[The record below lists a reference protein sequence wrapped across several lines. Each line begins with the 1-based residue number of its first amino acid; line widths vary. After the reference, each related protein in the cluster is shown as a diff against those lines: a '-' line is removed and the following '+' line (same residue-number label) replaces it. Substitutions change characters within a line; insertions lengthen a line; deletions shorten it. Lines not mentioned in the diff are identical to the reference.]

1 MDWGIKLKFKSYKAK
16 ILFWFASVT
25 AILLIAFSFSFYYI
39 FNSKVN
45 SNIENRLQNKAIEIK
60 ENFLLN
66 PKKIDKLS
74 KQYDVAILKQHKIVY
89 KNRNFSIPQTKHQN
103 FIIKDMGE
111 YLKATFIYKFD
122 KPYSAEIIIIDP
134 HIDDEVEDFVDSMMV
149 FVPLLLI
156 FLIYF
161 ASRLIDKILDPIKSI
176 TKIANEININ
186 NLLSTI
192 DEPKD
197 AQELQKLV
205 QSFNSM
211 IYRLKNEVE
220 KLERFNSD
228 VSHEL
233 KTPLTAILGEIE
245 VTLNKTREPQEYIKS
260 LKTIQNETKNLE
272 QITQGLL
279 LLTKYSNENIKKSFE
294 PCQLDT
300 ILLEVIENFNTQLKA
315 KNLTLKVEQIEPI
328 ELNANALLIKII
340 FSNLL
345 DNAIKYS
352 NNDKN
357 IYIYLYKKDKIH
369 FIIKDEGI
377 GIPKEKLPLITQRFY
392 RIDSSRAKTIKGFG
406 LGLSIVQNSIKLH
419 NGKLNISSK
428 EGIGT
433 TVEIIL

>member
-1 MDWGIKLKFKSYKAK
+1 MRFKSYKAK

-25 AILLIAFSFSFYYI
+25 VILLTVFSFSFYYI

-45 SNIENRLQNKAIEIK
+45 SNIENRLQNKAIEIR

-74 KQYDVAILKQHKIVY
+74 KQYDVEVLRQNKIVY
-89 KNRNFSIPQTKHQN
+89 KNRNFSIPQTKQQN
-103 FIIKDMGE
+103 FTIQDMGE
-111 YLKATFIYKFD
+111 YLKATFIYKFN
-122 KPYSAEIIIIDP
+122 KPFDGKIIIIDP
-134 HIDDEVEDFVDSMMV
+134 YIDDEVEDFVDSMMV

-197 AQELQKLV
+197 AIELQNLV
-205 QSFNSM
+205 KSFNHM
-211 IYRLKNEVE
+211 IYRLKKEVE

-233 KTPLTAILGEIE
+233 KTPLTAIFGEIE
-245 VTLNKTREPQEYIKS
+245 VILNKPREPQEYIKS
-260 LKTIQNETKNLE
+260 LKTVQKEAKNLE

-279 LLTKYSNENIKKSFE
+279 LLTKYSNANIKKSFE
-294 PCQLDT
+294 LCQLDT
-300 ILLEVIENFNTQLKA
+300 ILLEVIESFNTQLIE
-315 KNLTLKVEQIEPI
+315 KNLTLQIEQIEPI
-328 ELNANALLIKII
+328 ELNANALLVKII

-345 DNAIKYS
+345 ENAIKYT
-352 NNDKN
+352 NIDKN
-357 IYIYLYKKDKIH
+357 IYIYLYKKEKIH
-369 FIIKDEGI
+369 FIIKDEGV
-377 GIPKEKLPLITQRFY
+377 GIPKDKLPLVTQRFY
-392 RIDSSRAKTIKGFG
+392 RVDVSRAKIIKGFG
-406 LGLSIVQNSIKLH
+406 LGLSIVQNSVNLH
-419 NGKLNISSK
+419 NGELKIYSK
-428 EGIGT
+428 DGIGT
-433 TVEIIL
+433 TVEVIL